1 MEANLTPRRV
11 MIVNYNTLHCTDKN
25 IAYSMTLDITIYD
38 HCPAR
43 TNFAKLFRRLMGPCV
58 QNLTNYHRA

>member
-25 IAYSMTLDITIYD
+25 IAHSRIIGRVVFYNRRHIIRLATGL
-38 HCPAR
+38 CEQ
-43 TNFAKLFRRLMGPCV
+43 NFRHKIIRQSL
-58 QNLTNYHRA
+58 